1 MCKLKNI
8 FTVLICVVL
17 LFSGCSKPP
26 ENDNQGTGNTDK
38 TQIVERKTPIM
49 GWSSWNVFG
58 AESLS
63 YDNLVKQMD
72 ALVSTGLK
80 DAGYVYFNIDDGYQ
94 MGRDSK
100 TGRIRI
106 HTRKFPN
113 GEADLKNIVD
123 LAHSKGLYAGIYT
136 DAGDNTCA
144 SGNKIV
150 TGINVGLWRYEND
163 DLHRF
168 LGNGTYRDA
177 YAKNNP
183 EDEGVECFGF
193 DFIKV
198 DWCGGAHAGLNQ
210 ENQYTKIGNII
221 KEIEQEYS
229 KDKIYNICCWAYKGE
244 WQLQADSWR
253 IGGDIHA
260 GGKNFDSV
268 LVQVDNIKSI
278 SHLTSPGHVNDPDM
292 MVVGKG
298 LTQYEDETHFALWC
312 MFSAPLVLGC
322 DLTTIRPETLELVT
336 NEELIA
342 INQDPA
348 CISASYKGNTGD
360 NVEVWVKPLGSAE
373 SDTKALALFN
383 RSEKEQTITYNLS
396 EIGYTDSVAVRDL
409 FAHAD
414 LSATKQITVT
424 LQPHQ
429 TAVFKLNST
438 DNISRKSGT
447 AEPLQN
453 DSEYENIDCETARR
467 LVENGAVLLDVRTKE
482 EYDEKHL
489 SGAKNILYT
498 EVITKAENLFPD
510 KSKPIIC
517 YCSTF
522 KRSFQAYTTL
532 KSLGYT
538 NVYNLGAMGNYE
550 K

>member
-1 MCKLKNI
+1 
-8 FTVLICVVL
+8 
-17 LFSGCSKPP
+17 
-26 ENDNQGTGNTDK
+26 
-38 TQIVERKTPIM
+38 
-49 GWSSWNVFG
+49 
-58 AESLS
+58 
-63 YDNLVKQMD
+63 
-72 ALVSTGLK
+72 
-80 DAGYVYFNIDDGYQ
+80 
-94 MGRDSK
+94 
-100 TGRIRI
+100 
-106 HTRKFPN
+106 
-113 GEADLKNIVD
+113 
-123 LAHSKGLYAGIYT
+123 
-136 DAGDNTCA
+136 
-144 SGNKIV
+144 
-150 TGINVGLWRYEND
+150 
-163 DLHRF
+163 
-168 LGNGTYRDA
+168 
-177 YAKNNP
+177 
-183 EDEGVECFGF
+183 
-193 DFIKV
+193 
-198 DWCGGAHAGLNQ
+198 
-210 ENQYTKIGNII
+210 
-221 KEIEQEYS
+221 
-229 KDKIYNICCWAYKGE
+229 
-244 WQLQADSWR
+244 
-253 IGGDIHA
+253 
-260 GGKNFDSV
+260 
-268 LVQVDNIKSI
+268 
-278 SHLTSPGHVNDPDM
+278 M

-383 RSEKEQTITYNLS
+383 RSE
-396 EIGYTDSVAVRDL
+396 
-409 FAHAD
+409 
-414 LSATKQITVT
+414 
-424 LQPHQ
+424 
-429 TAVFKLNST
+429 
-438 DNISRKSGT
+438 
-447 AEPLQN
+447 
-453 DSEYENIDCETARR
+453 YENIDCETARR

-498 EVITKAENLFPD
+498 EVITEAENLFPD